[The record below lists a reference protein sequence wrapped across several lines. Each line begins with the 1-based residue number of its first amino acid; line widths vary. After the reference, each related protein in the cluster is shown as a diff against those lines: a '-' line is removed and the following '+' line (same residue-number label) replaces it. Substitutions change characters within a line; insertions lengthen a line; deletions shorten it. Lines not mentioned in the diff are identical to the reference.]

1 MLFISLFLVQ
11 AFCTLSVVTGIGPNL
26 SRASAIT
33 SRKNKGFFSF
43 LPLQALHHPPDDG
56 PANTNY
62 VALDDKRIAYIP
74 RGGASVIQ
82 DDENNNLILSKLRN
96 AIRSILEICERKAP
110 WLATTIQSI
119 CQNIESMLGIRL
131 LPSSSSRSSKTK
143 RSKRH
148 TKTDE
153 TKDTSKSKKKKKSR
167 KSSMKDTTK
176 KETTISS
183 NASSKSAHHVHFKN
197 DLKSSNPNHRIQRE
211 LKQFLAAPPHNL
223 SVNVGSNIRVWII
236 TMKGFENTIYEK
248 ETYKLKITFPDR
260 YPAVPPS
267 AYFLKPA
274 PRHEHVYTNGDI
286 CLSLLGKD
294 WRPTMTAQSIAVSIL
309 SILSS
314 AKKKSLPMDN
324 SRVAGLKPGR
334 SQENWVYHDDNC

>member
-1 MLFISLFLVQ
+1 MLFINLFLVQ
-11 AFCTLSVVTGIGPNL
+11 AFYTLSVATGIGPNL
-26 SRASAIT
+26 PRASAIS
-33 SRKNKGFFSF
+33 SRKKKGFFSF
-43 LPLQALHHPPDDG
+43 LPVQTRHHPP
-56 PANTNY
+56 
-62 VALDDKRIAYIP
+62 LDDNRIAYDDYIP

-82 DDENNNLILSKLRN
+82 EDENNNLVLSKIRN
-96 AIRSILEICERKAP
+96 AIRSILDISRRKAP

-119 CQNIESMLGIRL
+119 CRNIESMLGIRL
-131 LPSSSSRSSKTK
+131 LPSSSSKTSKKK
-143 RSKRH
+143 RSKQH

-153 TKDTSKSKKKKKSR
+153 TTDTSESKKRKSR
-167 KSSMKDTTK
+167 KSTRKDTTTK
-176 KETTISS
+176 TTTIST
-183 NASSKSAHHVHFKN
+183 NASSKSGAHHVHLKT

-223 SVNVGSNIRVWII
+223 SVNVGSNIRVWIV
-236 TMKGFENTIYEK
+236 TMKGAENTIYEG

-267 AYFLKPA
+267 AYFLKPT